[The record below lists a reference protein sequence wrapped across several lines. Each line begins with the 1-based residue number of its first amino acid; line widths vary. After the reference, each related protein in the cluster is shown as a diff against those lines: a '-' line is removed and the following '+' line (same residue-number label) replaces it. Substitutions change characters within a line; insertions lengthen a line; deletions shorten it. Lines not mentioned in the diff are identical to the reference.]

1 MKTTFFTLFLI
12 VLSVGTGCKMNSD
25 QDQKL
30 LPVLDM
36 EAAIGKQVPDTFTW
50 NGIAKRITY
59 VPISTPADKLFGSAQ
74 PVYVD
79 HTMYC
84 AVDHKTGTVFRIDK
98 KGKVISSFS
107 RKGHGPGEYN
117 VLTYVHVNQV
127 DSTIEVFDQ
136 RGGRHIVYDLDGNLI
151 REIFLKEKGLD
162 TPILI
167 SDNYIVAR
175 GQNNTTHK
183 LYIADKDFNIQKSLF
198 PMDTTLTE
206 MQRLNLTWQLNYCR
220 NRDFA
225 VINFANEDTVFTV
238 TESGAQPLC
247 IFKKGV
253 YNIPEEELKNPT
265 EASGFGSDYI
275 RTMWLSSIPGYYLI
289 SYVRKDNFWDEIW
302 RKSDNQIVSRFSN
315 EDGEFGFPLRLPSG
329 KKIRINARN
338 LYIKGNL
345 VVTSI
350 DAIVAVEGKIPDV
363 DEDDNPVLVVM
374 EIG

>member
-1 MKTTFFTLFLI
+1 MKITFFILFLM

-25 QDQKL
+25 QDQKP

-79 HTMYC
+79 NTMYC
-84 AVDHKTGTVFRIDK
+84 AVDHKTGTVFRTDK

-117 VLTYVHVNQV
+117 VLTYVHVNQK

-136 RGGRHIVYDLDGNLI
+136 RGGKHIVYDLEGNLI
-151 REIFLKEKGLD
+151 REIFLKEKGID

-175 GQNNTTHK
+175 GQNNTAHK
-183 LYIADKDFNIQKSLF
+183 LYVADKDFNIRKSLF

-206 MQRLNLTWQLNYCR
+206 MQRLNLIWQLNYCR

-253 YNIPEEELKNPT
+253 YNIPEEELMNPT

-275 RTMWLSSIPGYYLI
+275 RTMWLSSIPGFYLI

-302 RKSDNQIVSRFSN
+302 RKSDNQILSRFSN
-315 EDGEFGFPLRLPSG
+315 EDGEFGLPLRLPSG
-329 KKIRINARN
+329 KKIRIDARR
-338 LYIKGNL
+338 LYVKGNL

-350 DAIVAVEGKIPDV
+350 DAVEAVEGKIPDV
-363 DEDDNPVLVVM
+363 DEDDNPVLIIM

>member
-25 QDQKL
+25 QDQKP

-36 EAAIGKQVPDTFTW
+36 EAAIVKQVPDTFTW

-79 HTMYC
+79 NTMYC
-84 AVDHKTGTVFRIDK
+84 AVDHKTGTVFRTDK

-117 VLTYVHVNQV
+117 MLTYVHVNQT

-183 LYIADKDFNIQKSLF
+183 LYIADKDFNIRKSLF

>member
-1 MKTTFFTLFLI
+1 MKTTFFILFLI
-12 VLSVGTGCKMNSD
+12 VLSIGTGCKMNSD
-25 QDQKL
+25 QDQKS

-79 HTMYC
+79 NTMYC
-84 AVDHKTGTVFRIDK
+84 AVDHKTGTVFRTDK

-117 VLTYVHVNQV
+117 MLTYVHVNQT

-183 LYIADKDFNIQKSLF
+183 LYIADKDFNIRKSLF

-265 EASGFGSDYI
+265 EASGFDSDYI

-329 KKIRINARN
+329 KKIRIDARN

>member
-25 QDQKL
+25 QDQKP

-84 AVDHKTGTVFRIDK
+84 AVDHKTGTVFRTDK

-183 LYIADKDFNIQKSLF
+183 LYIADKDFNIRKSLF

>member
-1 MKTTFFTLFLI
+1 MKTTFFILFLI

-25 QDQKL
+25 QDQKS

-79 HTMYC
+79 NTMYC
-84 AVDHKTGTVFRIDK
+84 AVDHKTGTVFRTDK

-117 VLTYVHVNQV
+117 MLTYVHVNQT

-183 LYIADKDFNIQKSLF
+183 LYIADKDFNIRKSLF

-225 VINFANEDTVFTV
+225 VINFANEDIVFTV

>member
-1 MKTTFFTLFLI
+1 MKTTFFILFLI
-12 VLSVGTGCKMNSD
+12 VLSIGTGCKMNSD
-25 QDQKL
+25 QDQKS

-79 HTMYC
+79 NTMYC
-84 AVDHKTGTVFRIDK
+84 AVDHKTGTVFRTDK

-117 VLTYVHVNQV
+117 MLTYVHVNQT

-151 REIFLKEKGLD
+151 QEIFLKEKGLD

-183 LYIADKDFNIQKSLF
+183 LYIADKDFNIRKSLF

-338 LYIKGNL
+338 LYIMGNL

>member
-1 MKTTFFTLFLI
+1 MKTTFFILFLI
-12 VLSVGTGCKMNSD
+12 VLSIGTGCKMNSD
-25 QDQKL
+25 QDQKP

-79 HTMYC
+79 NTMYC
-84 AVDHKTGTVFRIDK
+84 AVDHKTGTVFRTDK

-117 VLTYVHVNQV
+117 MLTYVHVNQT

-183 LYIADKDFNIQKSLF
+183 LYIADKDFNIRKSLF

>member
-25 QDQKL
+25 QDQKP

-183 LYIADKDFNIQKSLF
+183 LYIADKDFNIRKSLF

>member
-25 QDQKL
+25 QDQKP
-30 LPVLDM
+30 LPVFDM

-84 AVDHKTGTVFRIDK
+84 AVDHKTGTVFRTDK

-183 LYIADKDFNIQKSLF
+183 LYIADKDFNIRKSLF

-350 DAIVAVEGKIPDV
+350 DAMVAVEGKIPDV

>member
-1 MKTTFFTLFLI
+1 MKTTFFILFLI
-12 VLSVGTGCKMNSD
+12 VLSIGTGCKMNSD
-25 QDQKL
+25 QDQKP

-79 HTMYC
+79 NTMYC
-84 AVDHKTGTVFRIDK
+84 AVDHKTGTVFRTDK

-117 VLTYVHVNQV
+117 MLTYVHVNRT

-175 GQNNTTHK
+175 GQNNITHK
-183 LYIADKDFNIQKSLF
+183 LYIADKDFNIRKSLF

>member
-25 QDQKL
+25 QDQKP

-79 HTMYC
+79 NTMYC
-84 AVDHKTGTVFRIDK
+84 AVDHKTGTVFRTDK

-183 LYIADKDFNIQKSLF
+183 LYIADKDFNIRKSLF

-289 SYVRKDNFWDEIW
+289 SYVRKDNFWDGIW

>member
-1 MKTTFFTLFLI
+1 MKTTFFILFLI

-25 QDQKL
+25 QDQKP

-79 HTMYC
+79 NTMYC
-84 AVDHKTGTVFRIDK
+84 AVDHKTGTVFRTDK

-183 LYIADKDFNIQKSLF
+183 LYIADKDFNIRKSLF

-253 YNIPEEELKNPT
+253 HNIPEEELKNPT
-265 EASGFGSDYI
+265 DLSGFGSDYI

>member
-1 MKTTFFTLFLI
+1 MKTTFFILFLI

-25 QDQKL
+25 QDQKS

-84 AVDHKTGTVFRIDK
+84 AVDHKTGTVFRTDK

-183 LYIADKDFNIQKSLF
+183 LYIADKDFNIRKSLF

>member
-1 MKTTFFTLFLI
+1 MKTTFFILFLI
-12 VLSVGTGCKMNSD
+12 VLSIGTGCKMNSD
-25 QDQKL
+25 QDQKP

-79 HTMYC
+79 NTMYC
-84 AVDHKTGTVFRIDK
+84 AVDHKTGTVFRTDK

-117 VLTYVHVNQV
+117 MLTYVHVNRT

-151 REIFLKEKGLD
+151 QEIFLKEKGLD

-183 LYIADKDFNIQKSLF
+183 LYIADKDFNIRKSLF

-329 KKIRINARN
+329 KKIRIDARN

>member
-25 QDQKL
+25 QDQKS

-59 VPISTPADKLFGSAQ
+59 VPISTSADKLFGSAQ

-84 AVDHKTGTVFRIDK
+84 AVDHKTGTVFRTDK

-183 LYIADKDFNIQKSLF
+183 LYIADKDFNIRKSLF

>member
-25 QDQKL
+25 QDQKP

-79 HTMYC
+79 NTMYC
-84 AVDHKTGTVFRIDK
+84 AVDHKTGTVFRTDK

-117 VLTYVHVNQV
+117 MLTYVHVNQT

-183 LYIADKDFNIQKSLF
+183 LYIADKDFNIRKSLF